1 MLTSIHANFINAN
14 SYFMVWQSLEKLINP
29 DEIWIDKAQEN
40 LDSMN
45 KYKNFFIPIMWSC
58 KNMYLLELAKCFDN
72 DKKVLS
78 IFTVL
83 SFGRENINEL
93 TFNNYKLYKKDE
105 VILEEDEYE
114 AISMDFLDS
123 CNKKIKSKSKII
135 NRLMNFRNQYLGH
148 NQLYTDTN
156 SSITI
161 DEVIELMKL
170 LMELWNDISH
180 RLLRATWWHNFSDKQ
195 AYEEMERLLNYL
207 HRFEKYRLREI
218 QMESKKRLSEY
229 RKNVQD

>member
-1 MLTSIHANFINAN
+1 
-14 SYFMVWQSLEKLINP
+14 
-29 DEIWIDKAQEN
+29 
-40 LDSMN
+40 
-45 KYKNFFIPIMWSC
+45 
-58 KNMYLLELAKCFDN
+58 MYLLELAKCFDN

-170 LMELWNDISH
+170 LMEL
-180 RLLRATWWHNFSDKQ
+180 
-195 AYEEMERLLNYL
+195 
-207 HRFEKYRLREI
+207 
-218 QMESKKRLSEY
+218 
-229 RKNVQD
+229 